1 MKRLLLLFIAAASM
15 LLPARLHAQDR
26 TVSGVVTSVED
37 GTPLPGV
44 NVVIKGTTEGTSTD
58 SDGRFSLNVPS
69 SESVLVFSFIGLTTQ
84 EVSVGSR
91 SIVDVQMQPDMTQ
104 LSEVVVVG
112 YSTTTQQAFTGTAKV
127 VDGDNLIRKNV
138 TNVSRSE
145 EHTSE
150 LQSPC

>member
-1 MKRLLLLFIAAASM
+1 MKRVLLLFIAAASM
-15 LLPARLHAQDR
+15 LLPAGLQAQDR

-58 SDGRFSLNVPS
+58 SDGRYSLNVPS

-91 SIVDVQMQPDMTQ
+91 SIVDVQMQADLTQ

-112 YSTTTQQAFTGTAKV
+112 YSTTTQ
-127 VDGDNLIRKNV
+127 
-138 TNVSRSE
+138 
-145 EHTSE
+145 
-150 LQSPC
+150 